1 MRYLSIKKIL
11 VITIILLFISVSV
24 IPSTG
29 NIVEK
34 KPTMSTNYDGNL
46 SGYVNDT
53 SMNPIEGAR
62 VRVYFHETYEENYTD
77 STGYYNVNNI
87 PICYCLKNC
96 TASKNEY
103 KTEWV
108 LLSIV
113 ENTTYDFVL
122 IHHKEYN
129 GSLSGYVNDTSM
141 NPIEGARV
149 RVYFHDTYEE
159 NYTDSTGYYNVNNIP
174 ICYCLKNCTASKF
187 GYKTELVEL
196 SINEN
201 TTYDFILSPNQPPNA
216 PDIDGPTSGRVGV
229 EYEWTIIAIDPDGDD
244 ITYYIDWGD
253 ECGGAEWHGPY
264 PSGEEV
270 VLTYMYTIRG
280 TFIINA
286 MTKDEHGAESNWTY
300 FEVTMPRN
308 RAFNFNFNLLGWL
321 FERFPN
327 AFPILRQ
334 LLGI

>member
-1 MRYLSIKKIL
+1 MRYLSFKKL
-11 VITIILLFISVSV
+11 SAFTIILLFVSVSV

-34 KPTMSTNYDGNL
+34 KPTVSTNYDGSL

-53 SMNPIEGAR
+53 STNPIEGAR

-77 STGYYNVNNI
+77 SSGYYNVNNI

-96 TASKNEY
+96 TASKNGY
-103 KTEWV
+103 KTEWI
-108 LLSIV
+108 LLGIV

-122 IHHKEYN
+122 
-129 GSLSGYVNDTSM
+129 
-141 NPIEGARV
+141 A
-149 RVYFHDTYEE
+149 
-159 NYTDSTGYYNVNNIP
+159 
-174 ICYCLKNCTASKF
+174 
-187 GYKTELVEL
+187 
-196 SINEN
+196 
-201 TTYDFILSPNQPPNA
+201 PNQPPNA

-229 EYEWTIIAIDPDGDD
+229 EYEWTIVSIDPDGDN

-270 VLTYMYTIRG
+270 VLAHMYTVRN

-286 MTKDEHGAESNWTY
+286 MTIDKHGAESNWTY
-300 FEVTMPRN
+300 FEVTMPMN
-308 RAFNFNFNLLGWL
+308 QQTNSWWFLQFLQNLP
-321 FERFPN
+321 RM
-327 AFPILRQ
+327 FPILRHF
-334 LLGI
+334 L

>member
-1 MRYLSIKKIL
+1 
-11 VITIILLFISVSV
+11 
-24 IPSTG
+24 
-29 NIVEK
+29 
-34 KPTMSTNYDGNL
+34 
-46 SGYVNDT
+46 
-53 SMNPIEGAR
+53 
-62 VRVYFHETYEENYTD
+62 
-77 STGYYNVNNI
+77 
-87 PICYCLKNC
+87 LKNC

-141 NPIEGARV
+141 NPIEGARI
-149 RVYFHDTYEE
+149 RVYFHETYEE
-159 NYTDSTGYYNVNNIP
+159 NYTDSSGYYNVNNIP
-174 ICYCLKNCTASKF
+174 ICYCLKNCTASKV

-201 TTYDFILSPNQPPNA
+201 TTYDFVLAPNQPPNA

-229 EYEWTIIAIDPDGDD
+229 EYEWTIIAIDPDGDN

-270 VLTYMYTIRG
+270 ILTHMYTVRN

-286 MTKDEHGAESNWTY
+286 MTVDEQGAESNWTY
-300 FEVTMPRN
+300 FEVTMPKN
-308 RAFNFNFNLLGWL
+308 RAFTINLLFL
-321 FERFPN
+321 RFLEQHPN
-327 AFPILRQ
+327 LLPVIRY
-334 LLGI
+334 LLGL

>member
-1 MRYLSIKKIL
+1 MRYLSFKKL
-11 VITIILLFISVSV
+11 LAVTIILLFISVCV

-53 SMNPIEGAR
+53 SMNPIERAR
-62 VRVYFHETYEENYTD
+62 VRVYFHGTYEEDYTD
-77 STGYYNVNNI
+77 SSGYYHVTDI
-87 PICYCLKNC
+87 PICYCLKNA
-96 TASKNEY
+96 TASKSGY
-103 KTEWV
+103 TTEWD

-122 IHHKEYN
+122 
-129 GSLSGYVNDTSM
+129 
-141 NPIEGARV
+141 A
-149 RVYFHDTYEE
+149 
-159 NYTDSTGYYNVNNIP
+159 
-174 ICYCLKNCTASKF
+174 
-187 GYKTELVEL
+187 
-196 SINEN
+196 
-201 TTYDFILSPNQPPNA
+201 PNQRPNA

-229 EYEWTIIAIDPDGDD
+229 EYEWTIVAIDPDGDD

-270 VLTYMYTIRG
+270 VLAHMYTFRN

-286 MTKDEHGAESNWTY
+286 MTIDEHGAESNWTY

-308 RAFNFNFNLLGWL
+308 KAFNFNFNLLGWML
-321 FERFPN
+321 ERFPN

-334 LLGI
+334 LFGI